1 LHHEEMKSEAGACC
15 EEMKMNMM
23 MMVMQGKG
31 GK

>member
-1 LHHEEMKSEAGACC
+1 MKSEAGACC